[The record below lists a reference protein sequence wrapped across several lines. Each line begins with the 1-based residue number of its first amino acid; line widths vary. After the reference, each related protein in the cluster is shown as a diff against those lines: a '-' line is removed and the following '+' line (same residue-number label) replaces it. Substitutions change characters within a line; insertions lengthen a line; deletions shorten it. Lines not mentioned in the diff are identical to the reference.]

1 MISRILVVL
10 IAVTFSFA
18 YGDTQPAATG
28 DKAKG
33 EQILREMS
41 DAIAGQKTLT
51 FTAEEFS
58 EKVNQGGQKTQV
70 HIIRHVV
77 MRRPNGF
84 RSLVDGD
91 QGLNVWYDGKELTL
105 VSTVKKMWAR
115 GEVPPT
121 LDETMDY
128 VADVYN
134 LKLPWA
140 DLLYSSPYEA
150 LTTTD
155 TAGGWVGEEKI
166 GGKECDHL
174 SYQQSVVDWQIWV
187 TRPEHYAKQLQITYK
202 LDPGSPV
209 MRVVFTK
216 MELSSPVNDDTF
228 KAQVPAG
235 YTQIPL
241 VRRDAEPAPGS
252 TSEAAPSP
260 AAPSS
265 PASPSAEQA
274 PEAK

>member
-1 MISRILVVL
+1 MISRLLAILL
-10 IAVTFSFA
+10 ATTFGLAFA
-18 YGDTQPAATG
+18 DAPPGATG
-28 DKAKG
+28 DKTKG
-33 EQILREMS
+33 DQILREMS
-41 DAIAGQKTLT
+41 DAIASKKTLT

-58 EKVNQGGQKTQV
+58 EKVNQAGQKTQV

-84 RSLVDGD
+84 RSLMEGD
-91 QGLNVWYDGKELTL
+91 EGLNVWYDGKEITL
-105 VSTVKKMWAR
+105 VSDAKKVWAR

-155 TAGGWVGEEKI
+155 MAGGWVDAQTIE
-166 GGKECDHL
+166 GKECDHL
-174 SYQQSVVDWQIWV
+174 SYQQPVVDWQLWV
-187 TRPEHYAKQLQITYK
+187 TRPEHYAKELQITYK
-202 LDPGSPV
+202 LDPGAPV

-216 MELSSPVNDDTF
+216 MELSSPVTDNTF
-228 KAQVPAG
+228 KAKVPAG
-235 YTQIPL
+235 YTHVPL
-241 VRRDAEPAPGS
+241 VRRAAEPTPGE
-252 TSEAAPSP
+252 TSEAVPSP
-260 AAPSS
+260 AASS
-265 PASPSAEQA
+265 PTA
-274 PEAK
+274 PPER